1 MDILHEQLLQGHKH
15 AHGSAHNITNTSNQP
30 ANAPSKAWMSKTI
43 FKKQHEGKSP
53 RKTVNIRVTGEKTL
67 PSGELQTSHPITS
80 LHQLNDCPEWCSVT
94 KKKPLSSKPSG
105 WFSSCSYIWST
116 ALLILLLYTSK
127 VAYLLKRDG
136 PQVWRGHLLSAPLLW
151 RVCRSTWTFSPELSK
166 QSFLKPHS
174 NYQRNSRV

>member
-1 MDILHEQLLQGHKH
+1 MDLRTTELMLQINLRMHHQKLEW
-15 AHGSAHNITNTSNQP
+15 AKPSLKNSMRENLPEKQWTFVWQVE
-30 ANAPSKAWMSKTI
+30 NAPIRRAPNKPSNHI
-43 FKKQHEGKSP
+43 SP
-53 RKTVNIRVTGEKTL
+53 PTEWL
-67 PSGELQTSHPITS
+67 PRMVLSDQ
-80 LHQLNDCPEWCSVT
+80 
-94 KKKPLSSKPSG
+94 KKPLSSKPDG

-136 PQVWRGHLLSAPLLW
+136 PQVWRGNLLSAPLLW